1 MTIFNDRAEFL
12 DRLITMLRARLWM
25 LETVK
30 EPDANLNKKIEGCRK
45 ALARLEGV
53 LHDRAA

>member
-53 LHDRAA
+53 LHD